1 MTRKTV
7 LIVVKGYPRLTETFI
22 SQEIRGLERRGL
34 QIELVSLRRPTESIT
49 HPIHAEIK
57 APIKYLPEYIH
68 TELSRTFF
76 GWLKARKLSGYRAAI
91 QIFLKDFA
99 RDRTRNRIRRFLQ
112 ACILAGEV
120 GPNISKIYAHF
131 LHTPASVARYA
142 SVMRGLPLSLSAH
155 AVDIWTCPDWELAEK
170 INSAEWTTVCSRAGA
185 AKLRSLAKNPS
196 KVFMLYHGLDLKT
209 FRPRK
214 LLVPKNDGTPSNP
227 PVRLISVGRT
237 VQKKGFDVLLEALA
251 LMPDNLCWEWTHIG
265 DGPHT
270 KKLKNHAKSL
280 GISDYIHWRGAQNS
294 DKVII
299 ALRQADIFVLP
310 CRRDNDGNQD
320 GLPNVLMEAQSQGLA
335 VASTNISAIPEFII
349 HSETGILVPPNDP
362 LALQKGLVSLITSPD
377 LRFKFGKAGEMR
389 VKMHFDAE
397 QNLDKLARLLSSSS
411 TEKIKICR

>member
-57 APIKYLPEYIH
+57 APIRYLPEYIH
-68 TELSRTFF
+68 TELSRAFF
-76 GWLKARKLSGYRAAI
+76 GWFKARKLGGYRAAI
-91 QIFLKDFA
+91 RVFLQDFA

-112 ACILAGEV
+112 ACIVANEV

-170 INSAEWTTVCSRAGA
+170 INSAEWTTVCSKVGA
-185 AKLRSLAKNPS
+185 AKLRSLAKDPS
-196 KVFMLYHGLDLKT
+196 KVFMFYHGLDLEK

-214 LLVPKNDGTPSNP
+214 LHVSKNDGTPSNP
-227 PVRLISVGRT
+227 PARLISVGRT
-237 VQKKGFDVLLEALA
+237 VPKKGFDVLLEALA

-265 DGPHT
+265 DGPYT
-270 KKLKNHAKSL
+270 KTLKNHAKLL
-280 GISDYIHWRGAQNS
+280 GISDHIHWRGVQNS
-294 DKVII
+294 DKVIK

-335 VASTNISAIPEFII
+335 VVSTNISAIPEFII

-362 LALQKGLVSLITSPD
+362 LALQEGLVSLITSPD
-377 LRFKFGKAGEMR
+377 LRFKFGKAGEERVRMR
-389 VKMHFDAE
+389 FDTE
-397 QNLDKLARLLSSSS
+397 QNLDKLARLLSGSS
-411 TEKIKICR
+411 TEKI